1 MSDSAHHHSDG
12 PIAGKRSLLAWGS
25 VIGMIILY
33 VLLLLAY
40 PPLADAG
47 KPVPVPQWVLFFGR
61 FHPIAVHMPVG
72 VLILAAVMEGLA
84 LFKPRLSSLIEPAI
98 TFVLGFGTFGA
109 IIAVIF
115 GIFLSREG
123 GSFGNGT
130 FQAHQ
135 TLGIVAT
142 WLSLLALLCKVLADG
157 GAKFMWPYRAA
168 LGLALFVMSVGAHFG
183 GNMVHGNTYL
193 IEYAPEGIK
202 KSIESTEGSV
212 IAWFAPAK
220 AKDDKGGAAPANAN
234 PTVYAALIAPALE
247 DTCNSCHNE
256 KKSKGKLRMD
266 TYELLIKG
274 GGSGDNVVPGDPVKS
289 LLTSRL
295 ILPVDDDDHM
305 PPAKE
310 KQPSKEAIALLTWW
324 VKEGASNTMTVA
336 DAKFPE
342 EIKTYTQTLLS
353 KGKGGSSGGPAH
365 FIVMAEAAA
374 AVDPAVAEA
383 MKKINGSG
391 ASLAP
396 VAAESKELRFTA
408 LNVAKDFADSNL
420 KDLEAIASSI
430 TVLDLAKTKVTDAGV
445 AAITKFV
452 NLRELHLENTAI
464 TDAGASQLKSLTK
477 LEYLNLYGTKITDKT
492 LVELGGLAKLKSFYA
507 WQTGVTKEGA
517 AAYKAKNPNV
527 AVNTGWTEADNAK
540 VVASVEGA
548 KPPVETVAKATV
560 PAAPVAAPT
569 AKKEV
574 AVGKA
579 DAAGG
584 TGLSKAADANAK
596 LYADIVAPIIEAK
609 CTSCH
614 GKEKSKG
621 KLRMHTFADLLKGG
635 SDGATTV
642 IAGKPADSLMLK
654 RISLTKDDDDHM
666 PPKDEPQITKEEQAL
681 LTWWIEQ
688 GANEALTVATAKKTP
703 DVEAALKLLASAKP
717 AAAAVAKAPEKPKA
731 KPLTDAE
738 KKAIAEVTAK
748 MTTFNASLM
757 PLALDTEQLRFG
769 CVNAADKIGDK
780 ELAELAPVAQQ
791 LLWVELARTKITDA
805 GLATVSKMSNLE
817 RLHLENTAVT
827 DAGIAQLA
835 GLAKL
840 EYLNLYGTKVT
851 DAGLAKLATAKS
863 LKKVFVWQTAVT
875 KDAAKKLEAAIPG
888 LVVNVGLSEAEIA
901 KLSDQIKPP
910 TPPAPEVKKPEAAKP
925 AAPAPKPAAKPD
937 APAAK
942 PEVKP
947 AIPAKPVETPKP
959 TEPKK

>member
-1 MSDSAHHHSDG
+1 MSDSAQNPSA
-12 PIAGKRSLLAWGS
+12 PVSSSSRLAWGS
-25 VIGMIILY
+25 VIGMILLF
-33 VLLLLAY
+33 VLTMLAY

-47 KPVPVPQWVLFFGR
+47 KPVSVPQWVLFFGR

-72 VLILAAVMEGLA
+72 VLILAAVMEGMA
-84 LFKPRLSSLIEPAI
+84 FFKPRLSKLIEPAI

-142 WLSLLALLCKVLADG
+142 VLSLLAMICKVVADG
-157 GAKFMWPYRAA
+157 NGKLMWPYRVL
-168 LGLALFVMSVGAHFG
+168 LGLTLFVMSVGAHFG

-193 IEYAPEGIK
+193 IEYAPAGIK

-220 AKDDKGGAAPANAN
+220 AKVEATPNAS
-234 PTVYAALIAPALE
+234 PTVYAALIAPVLE
-247 DTCNSCHNE
+247 KECNVCHNE

-266 TYELLIKG
+266 TYELLVKG
-274 GGSGDNVVPGDPVKS
+274 GGSGDNVVPGDAVKS

-310 KQPSKEAIALLTWW
+310 KQPSKEEIALLTWW
-324 VKEGASNTMTVA
+324 VKEGASNTLKVV
-336 DAKFPE
+336 DAKIPD
-342 EIKTYTQTLLS
+342 EIKAYAQILLS
-353 KGKGGSSGGPAH
+353 QGKGGSAGGAPH
-365 FIVMAEAAA
+365 FILMAEAVAV
-374 AVDPAVAEA
+374 VDPAVAEA

-396 VAAESKELRFTA
+396 LAADSKELRFTA
-408 LNVAKDFADSNL
+408 LNVAKDYTDANL
-420 KDLEAIASSI
+420 KDLEPIASSI
-430 TVLDLAKTKVTDAGV
+430 VALDLAKTKVTDAALV
-445 AAITKFV
+445 SLMKFV
-452 NLRELHLENTAI
+452 NLKVLHLENTVI
-464 TDAGASQLKSLTK
+464 TDAGASQLKALAN
-477 LEYLNLYGTKITDKT
+477 LEYLNLYATKITDKA
-492 LVELGGLAKLKSFYA
+492 LVELAGLTKLKSFYA
-507 WQTGVTKEGA
+507 WQTGVTKAGTEAFKTKHPG
-517 AAYKAKNPNV
+517 V

-540 VVASVEGA
+540 VAATVVAA
-548 KPPVETVAKATV
+548 KPAETVAKATV
-560 PAAPVAAPT
+560 STEAPPAKKAVAAS
-569 AKKEV
+569 KS
-574 AVGKA
+574 
-579 DAAGG
+579 DAGG
-584 TGLSKAADANAK
+584 TGLPKAGDPNAK

-642 IAGKPADSLMLK
+642 IAGKPSDSLMVK
-654 RISLTKDDDDHM
+654 RIALSKDDDDHM
-666 PPKDEPQITKEEQAL
+666 PPKDEPQATKEELAL

-703 DVEAALKLLASAKP
+703 EVEAALKLLASLKP
-717 AAAAVAKAPEKPKA
+717 TAAATVAKVAEKPKA

-738 KKAIAEVTAK
+738 KKAIAEVTVK

-780 ELAELAPVAQQ
+780 ELAELAPIASQ

-805 GLATVSKMSNLE
+805 GLATIAKMTNLE

-835 GLAKL
+835 GLTKL
-840 EYLNLYGTKVT
+840 EYLNFYGTKVT
-851 DAGLAKLATAKS
+851 DAGIAKLAALKS
-863 LKKVFVWQTAVT
+863 LKKLFVWQTAVT
-875 KDAAKKLEAAIPG
+875 KEGAKKLEAAIPG
-888 LVVNVGLSEAEIA
+888 LVVNMGLSEAEMA
-901 KLSDQIKPP
+901 KLNEQSKPP
-910 TPPAPEVKKPEAAKP
+910 TPPAAEAKKPEAKP
-925 AAPAPKPAAKPD
+925 AAPVATPAPKAEIKPATP
-937 APAAK
+937 APAA
-942 PEVKP
+942 P
-947 AIPAKPVETPKP
+947 
-959 TEPKK
+959 EPKK